1 MLALKLGNMLGNLNQ
16 LGSRMM
22 SRALHQWDWMLCE
35 CLLVPVMGAS

>member
-22 SRALHQWDWMLCE
+22 SRALQWDWMLCE
-35 CLLVPVMGAS
+35 CLLVPVMGAL